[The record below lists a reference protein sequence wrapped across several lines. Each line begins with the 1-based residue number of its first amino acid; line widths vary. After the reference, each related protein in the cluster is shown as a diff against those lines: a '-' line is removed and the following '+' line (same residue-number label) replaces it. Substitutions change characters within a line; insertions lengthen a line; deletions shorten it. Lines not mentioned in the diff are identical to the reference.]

1 MLRSMTGFGSASTRQ
16 DGISLRV
23 EIRTVNNR
31 FYKSSI
37 RLPDSLQ
44 SLEAEIDA
52 HISNHF
58 SRGSVTVN
66 VKYVDTSEQGVASI
80 NTKALG
86 NYINQLREMDGSISI
101 DASRLLQ
108 LPGVLINDSTEEI
121 VARVKPLL
129 EPLLVNA
136 CDSVIEMRGREG
148 QVLEQD
154 LDKQLSTI
162 KDHLAYIKERAPK
175 IVLEYQNRLHQRM
188 QGLLAELGKKVAE
201 EDLLREVA
209 IFAERTDIAEEISR
223 LAGHLEQ
230 FGELV
235 GRAANEPI
243 GRTLDFLAQEMLRE
257 SNTIASKCL
266 DGDTSR
272 RIVEVKGAIDRIK
285 EQVQNAE

>member
-162 KDHLAYIKERAPK
+162 KDHLAYIKERAPG
-175 IVLEYQNRLHQRM
+175 IVLEYQNRLRQRM